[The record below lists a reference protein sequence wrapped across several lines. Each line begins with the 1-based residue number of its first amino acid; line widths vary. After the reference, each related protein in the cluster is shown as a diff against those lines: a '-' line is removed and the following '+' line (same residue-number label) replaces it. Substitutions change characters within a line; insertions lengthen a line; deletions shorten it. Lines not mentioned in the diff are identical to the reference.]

1 MRSGLRI
8 GAALLFL
15 SLSPCLGAPIHDAAR
30 QGDLDALT
38 MLLDQGVP
46 LEARDATGE
55 TPLLAASLAGRP
67 KLVAVLIEKGAD
79 IRARNDRGL
88 TPLHAAAY
96 TGDLDAAKLL
106 VQAGADVNDAENV
119 FKVTPL
125 IVAAE
130 GNHVDVVEFLMQNK
144 ANAERTERAGYTAL
158 TRAVF
163 KAHWETVD
171 ALLKDGAKCQGEAKI
186 GPWSA
191 ECNKRLAELPQR

>member
-1 MRSGLRI
+1 MRSGLLI
-8 GAALLFL
+8 GVALVFL

-38 MLLDQGVP
+38 KLLDQGVP

-55 TPLLAASLAGRP
+55 TPLLAASLTGRS

-79 IRARNDRGL
+79 IRARNNRGL

-96 TGDLDAAKLL
+96 TGYLDVVKLL
-106 VQAGADVNDAENV
+106 VQAGADVNDAENL

-130 GNHVDVVEFLMQNK
+130 ENHVDVIKFLIDHG
-144 ANAERTERAGYTAL
+144 ADLERTERAGYTAL
-158 TRAVF
+158 TRGVF
-163 KAHWETVD
+163 RMHWETVD
-171 ALLKDGAKCQGEAKI
+171 ALLKGGAKCQGEAKI
-186 GPWSA
+186 GPWST
-191 ECNKRLAELPQR
+191 ECNKRLAALPQQ